1 MYASESAS
9 SLPIGLSD
17 LRLLL
22 QSDSPDLADAI
33 LAFLEQDDPAPRM
46 VPTGAL
52 TVSAY
57 KRQIDR
63 RALRY
68 KTKQERRQISREA
81 LQRLLTQPELAPP
94 PRLQLAEL
102 LTDLYERGSPSG
114 RAALLAVIE
123 QAPLRLGLWGGL
135 KRIYKLA
142 EERLDA
148 EIFGALAARVDTE
161 MSRYAGEREVGA
173 GTLIYLRRRAL
184 RALKQVGSQLP
195 LLFPQLAVQV
205 LRHYGPRT
213 SFGATWI
220 APRLWPGIYSY
231 ANTKKKPQ
239 DLLKNRL
246 FDEAWKLSPDPLM
259 LLLETCEGD
268 AAAFFAIHSLRRDF
282 PEVLR
287 SVTPAWLARLSRRP
301 LASAHEFLID
311 TLQGSPEFH
320 QGKLRAL
327 GLHEAVLDLLLSP
340 SARARAYA
348 IEYARAH
355 AQDLPSERLAQLL
368 AEGGKDTQAF
378 AAALLQGRDP
388 KVLGYAFLGRLLEH
402 DATRTFAD
410 KALGSAFERTELPH
424 SFLIDMLYGG
434 SEQREW
440 AEKYLKNKYQ
450 PGELGVGFWKQVL
463 DDKRHEDESDV
474 VELALEALG
483 KFPVAAM
490 GAGWL
495 VDALLRSDLNDT
507 VSEWLKR
514 ADSLPGLDVER
525 LKGLMLHPRYRR
537 YALPVLENGKLV
549 RPRDLGLPWLLA
561 LARRADEAL
570 HSFAHRYLLQHMG
583 PADFADDGD
592 VEAGT
597 ARLFALATADK
608 EPEPVRLF
616 AQTYLRCHHP
626 GISSEQAEVKSLHL
640 KPQLKRQSYTAERIW
655 PALFDQRPDVRR
667 FAVAITRAEL
677 RRWGYHTRVY
687 ELADSD
693 AKEVRNIASD
703 ALLKAGDAAA
713 DSAHT
718 LKVEELDAA
727 QVFALTESRKRST
740 RDLGMELIRRHYT
753 RLGGAARL
761 AWLMESPDREVRLFA
776 VRLLWE
782 RHRPRQLPPGWQPAK
797 RSAANAP
804 DTPPPA
810 LASDG
815 GERFADID
823 ALRSFLRRILFGLPP
838 GRSMEPRDEGGPR
851 RHLPASVA
859 KRNVIEIVRDL
870 GEQDEA
876 FARLCAPV
884 LAEFTGSLARTE
896 WQACLA
902 ALMRL
907 QKAHPAL
914 SLTGLFG
921 GTQS

>member
-1 MYASESAS
+1 MHASEPAS
-9 SLPIGLSD
+9 SQPIGLSD
-17 LRLLL
+17 LQLLA
-22 QSDSPDLADAI
+22 QSESPDLADAI
-33 LAFLEQDDPAPRM
+33 LAFLEQDDPPVYN
-46 VPTGAL
+46 VPSGAL
-52 TVSAY
+52 TLATY
-57 KRQIDR
+57 RRQLDR
-63 RALRY
+63 RATRY
-68 KTKQERRQISREA
+68 KTKQERRQLAAEA

-94 PRLQLAEL
+94 PRLHLAEL
-102 LTDLYERGSPSG
+102 LTELYERGTPSG
-114 RAALLAVIE
+114 RAALLAVIH

-135 KRIYKLA
+135 KRIYKIA
-142 EERLDA
+142 EQRLDA
-148 EIFGALAARVDTE
+148 EIFGALACRIDVAMGSSSGR
-161 MSRYAGEREVGA
+161 REVGN

-184 RALKQVGSQLP
+184 RTLKQVGSQLP

-246 FDEAWKLSPDPLM
+246 CDEAWKLSADPLM

-282 PEVLR
+282 PDVLR
-287 SVTPAWLARLSRRP
+287 SVTPAWLARLARRP

-327 GLHEAVLDLLLSP
+327 GLHDAVLELLLSP
-340 SARARAYA
+340 SARARTYA
-348 IEYARAH
+348 MEYARAH
-355 AQDLPSERLAQLL
+355 AQDLQAERLVQLL
-368 AEGGKDTQAF
+368 EDGGRDTQAF

-388 KVLGYAFLGRLLEH
+388 KVLGYAFLGRLLGY
-402 DATRTFAD
+402 DATRAFAD
-410 KALGSAFERTELPH
+410 KALGSAFERPELPPA
-424 SFLIDMLYGG
+424 FLIDMLYGG
-434 SEQREW
+434 EEQREW
-440 AEKYLKNKYQ
+440 AEKYLKQKYQ
-450 PGELGVGFWKQVL
+450 PGELGVAFWKQVL
-463 DDKRHEDESDV
+463 DDKRHTDESDV
-474 VELALEALG
+474 VDLALEALG
-483 KFPVAAM
+483 KFPVAAI

-495 VDALLRSDLNDT
+495 VDALQNSYLQDT
-507 VSEWLKR
+507 VSDWLKR
-514 ADSLPGLDVER
+514 ADALPGLDVER
-525 LKGLMLHPRYRR
+525 LKGLMLHSRYRR
-537 YALPVLENGKLV
+537 YALPALENGKIV
-549 RPRDLGLPWLLA
+549 KPRDLGLPWLLA
-561 LARRADEAL
+561 LARRADETL
-570 HSFAHRYLLQHMG
+570 HNFAHRYLLQHMG
-583 PADFADDGD
+583 PADFAEDGE

-597 ARLFALATADK
+597 ARLFTLATADK

-626 GISSEQAEVKSLHL
+626 GISSEQSEAKSLHL

-655 PALFDQRPDVRR
+655 PALFDLRPDVRR

-727 QVFALTESRKRST
+727 RVFALTESRKRST
-740 RDLGMELIRRHYT
+740 RELGMELIRRHYV
-753 RLGGAARL
+753 RLGGAGRL
-761 AWLMESPDREVRLFA
+761 GWLMESPDREVRLFA

-782 RHRPRQLPPGWQPAK
+782 RHRPRHLPADWKPSAQGKAAAPAE
-797 RSAANAP
+797 AATSTGSEA
-804 DTPPPA
+804 
-810 LASDG
+810 
-815 GERFADID
+815 FADIE
-823 ALRSFLRRILFGLPP
+823 ALRGFLRRILFGLPP
-838 GRSMEPRDEGGPR
+838 GRSMEPRDEGAPR

-907 QKAHPAL
+907 QKAHPEL
-914 SLTGLFG
+914 PLTGLFG

>member
-1 MYASESAS
+1 MHASEPAS
-9 SLPIGLSD
+9 SQPIGLAD
-17 LRLLL
+17 LQLLA
-22 QSDSPDLADAI
+22 QSESPDLSDAI
-33 LAFLEQDDPAPRM
+33 LAFLEQDDPPTRN
-46 VPTGAL
+46 VPSGAL
-52 TVSAY
+52 TVSTY

-94 PRLQLAEL
+94 PRLHLAEL
-102 LTDLYERGSPSG
+102 LTELYERGSPSG
-114 RAALLAVIE
+114 RTALLAVIRE
-123 QAPLRLGLWGGL
+123 APLRLGLWGGL

-142 EERLDA
+142 EQRLDA
-148 EIFGALAARVDTE
+148 EIFGALACRIDTE
-161 MSRYAGEREVGA
+161 MAGHDTRDVGN

-184 RALKQVGSQLP
+184 RTLKQVGAQLP

-213 SFGATWI
+213 RFGSTWI
-220 APRLWPGIYSY
+220 APRLWSGVYSY

-239 DLLKNRL
+239 ELLKSRL

-287 SVTPAWLARLSRRP
+287 NVTPAWLARLARRP
-301 LASAHEFLID
+301 LASAHEFLVD

-327 GLHEAVLDLLLSP
+327 GLHDAVLELLLSP
-340 SARARAYA
+340 SARARTYA
-348 IEYARAH
+348 MEYARAH
-355 AQDLPSERLAQLL
+355 AQDLPNERLLQLL
-368 AEGGKDTQAF
+368 EDGGKDSQAF
-378 AAALLQGRDP
+378 ATSILQGRDP
-388 KVLGYAFLGRLLEH
+388 KVQGYVFLGRLLDY
-402 DATRTFAD
+402 DATRAFAE
-410 KALGSAFERTELPH
+410 KALGSAFERPELPH
-424 SFLIDMLYGG
+424 SFLIDMLYG
-434 SEQREW
+434 SDEQRKW

-450 PGELGVGFWKQVL
+450 PSELGVDFWKRVV
-463 DDKRHEDESDV
+463 DDKRHEDETEP
-474 VELALEALG
+474 VELALAALG
-483 KFPVAAM
+483 KFPVAAL

-495 VDALLRSDLNDT
+495 VDALLRRDLNDT
-507 VSEWLKR
+507 VSDWLKR
-514 ADSLPGLDVER
+514 ADALPGLDVER
-525 LKGLMLHPRYRR
+525 LKGLMLHGKYRR
-537 YALPVLENGKLV
+537 YALPVLENSKLV

-561 LARRADEAL
+561 LARRADETL
-570 HSFAHRYLLQHMG
+570 HNFAHRYLLQHMG
-583 PADFADDGD
+583 PADFSDDGD

-608 EPEPVRLF
+608 EPEPVRQF

-626 GISSEQAEVKSLHL
+626 GISAEQPEAKSLHL
-640 KPQLKRQSYTAERIW
+640 KPQLKRPSYTAERIW
-655 PALFDQRPDVRR
+655 PALFDPRPDVRR
-667 FAVAITRAEL
+667 FAVAITRSEL

-713 DSAHT
+713 DAAHT
-718 LKVEELDAA
+718 LKVEELDSARI
-727 QVFALTESRKRST
+727 FALTESRKRST
-740 RDLGMELIRRHYT
+740 RELGMELIRRHYV

-761 AWLMESPDREVRLFA
+761 GWLMESPDREVRLFA

-782 RHRPRQLPPGWQPAK
+782 RHRPRHLPPGWKPATK
-797 RSAANAP
+797 SASLTAEGA
-804 DTPPPA
+804 A
-810 LASDG
+810 A
-815 GERFADID
+815 GEAGSEQFGDIE
-823 ALRSFLRRILFGLPP
+823 ALRAFLRRILFGLPP
-838 GRSMEPRDEGGPR
+838 GRSMEPRDDGGPR
-851 RHLPASVA
+851 RHIPASVA

-876 FARLCAPV
+876 FAQLCAPV

-914 SLTGLFG
+914 SLSGLFG